1 MSNVQEQ
8 IEVEKMIIACLLQK
22 PELLSKLKV
31 NPQMF
36 INEETKC
43 TLTFILSQGNVDL
56 NEIYL
61 QATQDKTFLN
71 QNELAKLIHSKFIGY
86 GYFERYQHQ
95 LLDNY
100 RINKG
105 SDLIKQF
112 QQEPTQST
120 FNDLVEELTELK
132 NINVKSES
140 STKKFASEYTED
152 LFSNEPSNQVKTHFN
167 HMDFRI
173 GGFDPSQLVILA
185 ARPSVGKTSFA
196 LNMLWNVAKNG
207 YKTSFFSL
215 ETTGKSIIHRLVAI
229 ISGIDLYKIKNI
241 KDLTTEE
248 ISKITNVLDQI
259 LKNDIDI
266 HDDSA
271 VTTQDIRAQAMKP
284 TDKPQI
290 IFVDYLQLMQTDTKL
305 DRRLG
310 IEKISRDLKI
320 IANNTGNIIVLLSQL
335 SRAVEQ
341 RQDKRPMLS
350 DLKEAGGIEA
360 DASLV
365 FMLYRDDY
373 YNEDMVEEETGRS
386 EVECNIAKN
395 KDGERGGVK
404 FDYYKK
410 SQRFF
415 SHG

>member
-1 MSNVQEQ
+1 
-8 IEVEKMIIACLLQK
+8 
-22 PELLSKLKV
+22 
-31 NPQMF
+31 MF

-395 KDGERGGVK
+395 KDGERGVVK